1 MHNALQPGRIKRKF
15 KQVPYD
21 ATCEHIADDIPKR
34 ICKECGLYHS
44 SIKAK
49 IKHEAWCSLR
59 NNQMAARSGLTQTTI
74 PRVRPQRIAAI
85 RQRERLVVLAHQ
97 EAEWINI
104 DEVGMEGLDE
114 PHENINS
121 AGTPVIADEDR
132 QVAWEEDPEVRY

>member
-1 MHNALQPGRIKRKF
+1 M
-15 KQVPYD
+15 
-21 ATCEHIADDIPKR
+21 
-34 ICKECGLYHS
+34 
-44 SIKAK
+44 
-49 IKHEAWCSLR
+49 WSLSFLDKSKNQTR
-59 NNQMAARSGLTQTTI
+59 SVVLTKNNQMVARSGLTQTTI

-104 DEVGMEGLDE
+104 DEVDMEGLDV

-121 AGTPVIADEDR
+121 AGTPVITDEDR